1 MAGVGAVTRLNRVS
15 KMENNVIQALRHD
28 FSFSAAVAGVIALL
42 ATYTGPVLIVV
53 EAANAGQLSQRQLAT
68 WIFAVSFG
76 GGIAGLWLSL
86 RYKVPVIGAWST
98 PSVVLL
104 IFALTQYS
112 YNEAIACYLALAIL
126 MTLLAYAGWFARL
139 MSLLPQSLLS
149 AMIAG
154 VLLSFCTKIFQS
166 LQTDPS
172 IVLPVVVGYVIF
184 RKYAPRYAVA
194 LALLT
199 GLVFAVPGLNVNGGY
214 AGFHLVTPE
223 MILPELSGASLL
235 GLGVPLFLLA
245 LTQHATGLHILQ
257 NEGYDVSAKQVVG
270 VCGLV
275 SVPLSLFGS
284 PGINPAAIIAA
295 ICAGSECHEDASRRY
310 ISGVVCGIGYIV
322 IGLFGASVISL
333 FAMLPGQL
341 ITSLAGLA
349 LFGTLISSLTS
360 SLEEPYTRE
369 AAMITF
375 VVTASGMSFFNLG
388 SALWGLLFGVLF
400 SIAMSKGKT
409 TKEV

>member
-1 MAGVGAVTRLNRVS
+1 M
-15 KMENNVIQALRHD
+15 IQDLRRD
-28 FSFSAAVAGVIALL
+28 FSLSAATAGVIALL
-42 ATYTGPVLIVV
+42 ATYTGSVLVVV
-53 EAANAGQLSQRQLAT
+53 EAANAGQLSQSLLST

-76 GGIAGLWLSL
+76 GGVSGLWLSL

-112 YNEAIACYLALAIL
+112 FGEAVACYLLLSIL
-126 MTLLAYAGWFARL
+126 VTLLAYTGWLAKL
-139 MSLLPQSLLS
+139 ISVLPQSLLS

-154 VLLSFCTKIFQS
+154 VLLSFCTQIFQS
-166 LQTDPS
+166 LQSVPN
-172 IVLPVVVGYVIF
+172 IILPVVIGYVIF
-184 RKYAPRYAVA
+184 RRFVPRYAVA

-199 GLVFAVPGLNVNGGY
+199 GLAFAFPEFSFNGAY
-214 AGFHLVTPE
+214 EGFHLVSPVMTTP
-223 MILPELSGASLL
+223 IFSGEALV

-257 NEGYDVSAKQVVG
+257 NEGFDVSAKQVVG
-270 VCGLV
+270 VCGLI

-284 PGINPAAIIAA
+284 SGANPAAIIGA
-295 ICAGSECHEDASRRY
+295 ICAGSECHEDPSKRY
-310 ISGVVCGIGYIV
+310 ISGVVCGIGYIF
-322 IGLFGASVISL
+322 IGLFGASIITL
-333 FAMLPGQL
+333 FAQLPGQL

-360 SLEEPYTRE
+360 SLEAEDTRE

-388 SALWGLLFGVLF
+388 SALWGLLFGILF
-400 SIAMSKGKT
+400 SMAMSRGNST
-409 TKEV
+409 VEQT

>member
-1 MAGVGAVTRLNRVS
+1 
-15 KMENNVIQALRHD
+15 MENKVIQDLRHD
-28 FSFSAAVAGVIALL
+28 FSISAVVAGVIALL

-53 EAANAGQLSQRQLAT
+53 EAANAGQLSQGLLAT

-112 YNEAIACYLALAIL
+112 YSEAIACYLVLAVL
-126 MTLLAYAGWFARL
+126 MTLLAYTGWFERL
-139 MSLLPQSLLS
+139 MSVVPQSLLS

-166 LQTDPS
+166 LETDPS
-172 IVLPVVVGYVIF
+172 TVLPVVIAYVIF
-184 RKYAPRYAVA
+184 RKYSPRYAVA

-199 GLVFAVPGLNVNGGY
+199 GLVFAAPGFNANNGY
-214 AGFHLVTPE
+214 AGFHLVSPE
-223 MILPELSGASLL
+223 MTLPAFSSAALV

-245 LTQHATGLHILQ
+245 LTQHATGLHILR

-275 SVPLSLFGS
+275 SIPLSVFGS
-284 PGINPAAIIAA
+284 PGTNPAAIIAA
-295 ICAGSECHEDASRRY
+295 ICAGAECHENPSRRY
-310 ISGVVCGIGYIV
+310 VSGVVCGIGYII

-333 FAMLPGQL
+333 FAQLPGHL

-360 SLEEPYTRE
+360 SLEQPDTRE

-375 VVTASGMSFFNLG
+375 VGTASGMSFFNLG
-388 SALWGLLFGVLF
+388 SALWGLLFGVVF
-400 SIAMSKGKT
+400 SIAMKSLKL
-409 TKEV
+409 VRRV

>member
-1 MAGVGAVTRLNRVS
+1 MI
-15 KMENNVIQALRHD
+15 KDLRHD
-28 FSFSAAVAGVIALL
+28 FSLSAATAGVIALL
-42 ATYTGPVLIVV
+42 ATYTGSVLVVV
-53 EAANAGQLSQRQLAT
+53 EAANAGQLPQGLLST

-76 GGIAGLWLSL
+76 GGVSGLWLSL

-112 YNEAIACYLALAIL
+112 FSEAVACYLLLSIL
-126 MTLLAYAGWFARL
+126 VTLLAYTGWLAKL
-139 MSLLPQSLLS
+139 ITILPQSLLS

-166 LQTDPS
+166 LQIIPH
-172 IVLPVVVGYVIF
+172 IILPVVIGYVIF
-184 RKYAPRYAVA
+184 RRFVPRYAVA

-199 GLVFAVPGLNVNGGY
+199 GLAFA
-214 AGFHLVTPE
+214 F
-223 MILPELSGASLL
+223 PELSVNEQSVGFDLVSPEMTTPIFSSAALV

-245 LTQHATGLHILQ
+245 LTQHATGLHILR
-257 NEGYDVSAKQVVG
+257 NEGFDVSTKQVVG

-284 PGINPAAIIAA
+284 PGANPAAIIGA
-295 ICAGSECHEDASRRY
+295 ICAGSECHKDPSKRY
-310 ISGVVCGIGYIV
+310 ISGVVCGIGYII
-322 IGLFGASVISL
+322 IGLFGASIITL
-333 FAMLPGQL
+333 FAQLPGQL
-341 ITSLAGLA
+341 ITALAGLA

-360 SLEEPYTRE
+360 SLEEPNTRE

-388 SALWGLLFGVLF
+388 SALWGLLFGIGF
-400 SIAMSKGKT
+400 SIAMSRREALIPKNQNQ
-409 TKEV
+409 

>member
-1 MAGVGAVTRLNRVS
+1 MFHN
-15 KMENNVIQALRHD
+15 LRHD
-28 FSFSAAVAGVIALL
+28 YSISATVAGMIALL

-53 EAANAGQLSQRQLAT
+53 EAASAGQLSQMLLST
-68 WIFAVSFG
+68 WVFAVSIG

-112 YNEAIACYLALAIL
+112 YSEAIACYLLVAMLV
-126 MTLLAYAGWFARL
+126 TLLAYTGWFAKL
-139 MSLLPQSLLS
+139 MAVLPQSLLS

-154 VLLSFCTKIFQS
+154 VLLSFCTKTFHS
-166 LQTDPS
+166 LQADPS
-172 IVLPVVVGYVIF
+172 SVLPSVIAYVIF

-199 GLVFAVPGLNVNGGY
+199 GLVFAVPVLNANDGY
-214 AGFHLVTPE
+214 AGFHLVSPE
-223 MILPELSGASLL
+223 MTLPTLSSASLL
-235 GLGVPLFLLA
+235 DLGVPLFLLA
-245 LTQHATGLHILQ
+245 LTQHATGLHILR
-257 NEGYDVSAKQVVG
+257 NEGYNVPAKQVVG
-270 VCGLV
+270 ICGLV

-284 PGINPAAIIAA
+284 PGINPAAMIAA
-295 ICAGSECHEDASRRY
+295 ICAGSECHENPSRRY

-333 FAMLPGQL
+333 FAQLPDQL

-349 LFGTLISSLTS
+349 LFGTLISSLT
-360 SLEEPYTRE
+360 
-369 AAMITF
+369 
-375 VVTASGMSFFNLG
+375 ASLG
-388 SALWGLLFGVLF
+388 SGLR
-400 SIAMSKGKT
+400 
-409 TKEV
+409 